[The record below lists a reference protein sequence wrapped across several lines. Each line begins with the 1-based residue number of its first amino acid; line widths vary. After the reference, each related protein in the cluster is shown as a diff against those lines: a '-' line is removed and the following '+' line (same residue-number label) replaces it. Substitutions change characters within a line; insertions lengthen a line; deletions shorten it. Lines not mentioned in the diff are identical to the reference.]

1 MKRYLVDH
9 GNEVVKAT
17 EGESQRFI
25 FFWRPDDPHGFLS
38 NWSFHALKENHLIFK
53 TAEHYLMYYKAL
65 TMGDGDVARRI
76 LESGNPREARSL
88 GKSVKN
94 WDEEKWEREREKIMF
109 QALWLKASQHADVKR
124 QLLATEGKIIAEAS
138 PYDAIWGI
146 GLSSQ
151 DKKALDVKN
160 WVGKNLLGKTW
171 MKVREILLNNE

>member
-1 MKRYLVDH
+1 
-9 GNEVVKAT
+9 
-17 EGESQRFI
+17 
-25 FFWRPDDPHGFLS
+25 
-38 NWSFHALKENHLIFK
+38 
-53 TAEHYLMYYKAL
+53 
-65 TMGDGDVARRI
+65 
-76 LESGNPREARSL
+76 
-88 GKSVKN
+88 
-94 WDEEKWEREREKIMF
+94 MF

-171 MKVREILLNNE
+171 MKVREILLHNE